1 MTKYKRLRDLS
12 RTVWSL
18 LTEEER
24 ARYTKNTELVF
35 IADVARILDVEVS
48 DLLVE
53 LFDEI
58 LEQL

>member
-24 ARYTKNTELVF
+24 ERYTKNTELVF

-48 DLLVE
+48 DLLIE
-53 LFDEI
+53 LFEEI

>member
-24 ARYTKNTELVF
+24 ERYTKNTELVF
-35 IADVARILDVEVS
+35 IADIARILDVEVS

-53 LFDEI
+53 LFEEI

>member
-12 RTVWSL
+12 RTIWSL

-24 ARYTKNTELVF
+24 ERYTKNTELVF
-35 IADVARILDVEVS
+35 IADVARILDIEVS

-53 LFDEI
+53 LFEEI

>member
-24 ARYTKNTELVF
+24 ERYTKNTELVF

>member
-24 ARYTKNTELVF
+24 ERYTKNTELVF

-53 LFDEI
+53 LFEEI

>member
-24 ARYTKNTELVF
+24 ERYTKNTELVF
-35 IADVARILDVEVS
+35 IADVGRILDVEVS

>member
-24 ARYTKNTELVF
+24 ERYAKNTELVF

-53 LFDEI
+53 LFEEI

>member
-18 LTEEER
+18 LTEAER
-24 ARYTKNTELVF
+24 ERYTKNTELVF

-53 LFDEI
+53 LFEEI